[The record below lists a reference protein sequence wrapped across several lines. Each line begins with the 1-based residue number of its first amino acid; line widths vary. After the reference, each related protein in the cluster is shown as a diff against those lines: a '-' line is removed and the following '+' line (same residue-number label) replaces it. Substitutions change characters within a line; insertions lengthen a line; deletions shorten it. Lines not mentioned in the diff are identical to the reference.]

1 MHPFL
6 RTLTSLLLAAGMI
19 VSITAQSQSP
29 AGSSVYSDPAS
40 AHNQLAREIF
50 QELIE
55 TDTTHSTGSTT
66 DAAEAMAARLRAAGF
81 PAADMQVIGPH
92 PKKGNLVARF
102 RGSGARRPLLLLAHL
117 DVVEA
122 RREDW
127 SLDPFRFT
135 EQDEYFYGRG
145 TIDDK
150 AMSAIWIANFIR
162 YKQEGFQSDRD
173 IIVAL
178 TADEEGG
185 DFNGVD
191 WLLQNHRPLIDA
203 AYSLNEGGF
212 GAIRDGKY
220 LSNDIQLSEKVY
232 MTLQLEVT
240 NPGGHSSIPER
251 DNAIYRLAE
260 GLARLAQLEFPVRLD
275 EITRAYFERMAEI
288 EDGPVGAAMKG
299 VTTTPPDSG
308 AVSRL
313 SEVAYFNALMRST
326 CVATQ
331 LEAGHA
337 ENALPQTARATVNC
351 RVLPGDSADEVRQ
364 TVIRV
369 LADEAIS
376 VSTTWEPLASPASPL
391 NPEVLGPVER
401 ITEQMWPGIPVIP
414 TMVTGATDGRYLR
427 NAGIPTYGV
436 SGLFEDIDDMRLHGK
451 DERIGIKQFY
461 EGREFLYR
469 LVRAL
474 ASD

>member
-6 RTLTSLLLAAGMI
+6 RTLTSLLLAAGMT

-29 AGSSVYSDPAS
+29 AGSSAYSDPAS
-40 AHNQLAREIF
+40 THNQLAREIF

-55 TDTTHSTGSTT
+55 TNTTHSTGSTT
-66 DAAEAMAARLRAAGF
+66 DAAESMAARLRAAGF
-81 PAADMQVIGPH
+81 PAADVQVIGPH

-135 EQDEYFYGRG
+135 EQDGYFYGRG

-162 YKQEGFQSDRD
+162 YKQEGFQPDRD

-240 NPGGHSSIPER
+240 NPGGHSSIPEK

-299 VTTTPPDSG
+299 VTTIPPDPG

-313 SEVAYFNALMRST
+313 AEVAYFNALMRST

-376 VSTTWEPLASPASPL
+376 VSTTWEPMASPASPL

>member
-1 MHPFL
+1 MHPLFHS
-6 RTLTSLLLAAGMI
+6 LTALLLAAGLLAPI
-19 VSITAQSQSP
+19 AAQAQSP
-29 AGSSVYSDPAS
+29 AGSSDPAS

-55 TDTTHSTGSTT
+55 IDTTHATGSTT
-66 DAAEAMAARLRAAGF
+66 DAAEAMASRLRAAGF
-81 PAADMQVIGPH
+81 PAADVQVIGPH

-117 DVVEA
+117 DVVGA
-122 RREDW
+122 NREDW

-135 EQDEYFYGRG
+135 EQDGYFYGRG
-145 TIDDK
+145 TSDDK
-150 AMSAIWIANFIR
+150 AMSAIWIANLIR
-162 YKQEGFQSDRD
+162 YKQEGFQPDRD

-185 DFNGVD
+185 DFNGVE

-203 AYSLNEGGF
+203 AYALNEGGF
-212 GAIRDGKY
+212 GAIRNGKY

-232 MTLQLEVT
+232 MTLRLEVT
-240 NPGGHSSIPER
+240 NPGGHSSIPEK
-251 DNAIYRLAE
+251 DNAIYHLAE
-260 GLARLAQLEFPVRLD
+260 GLSRLAQFEFPVRLD
-275 EITRAYFERMAEI
+275 EITRTYFERMAEI
-288 EDGPVGAAMKG
+288 EGGPIGAAMKG
-299 VTTTPPDSG
+299 VAANPPDPEA
-308 AVSRL
+308 AVRL
-313 SEVAYFNALMRST
+313 SEVPYYNALLRST
-326 CVATQ
+326 CVATE

-364 TVIRV
+364 TVIQV
-369 LADEAIS
+369 LADEAIA
-376 VSTTWEPLASPASPL
+376 VSTTTEPMAGPASPL
-391 NPEVLGPVER
+391 TTDVLGPVER
-401 ITEQMWPGIPVIP
+401 ITEQMWPGVPVIP

-451 DERIGIKQFY
+451 DERMGIKQFY

-469 LVRAL
+469 LVQAL
-474 ASD
+474 SSAQQ

>member
-6 RTLTSLLLAAGMI
+6 RTLTSLLLAAGMSA
-19 VSITAQSQSP
+19 SITAQSQSP
-29 AGSSVYSDPAS
+29 AGSSAYSDPAS
-40 AHNQLAREIF
+40 THNQLAREIF

-66 DAAEAMAARLRAAGF
+66 DAAEAMAARLQAAGF
-81 PAADMQVIGPH
+81 PAADVQVIGPH

-135 EQDEYFYGRG
+135 EQDGYFYGRG

-162 YKQEGFQSDRD
+162 YKQEGFQPDRD

-191 WLLQNHRPLIDA
+191 WLLQSHRPLIDA

-299 VTTTPPDSG
+299 VTTIPPDPG

-364 TVIRV
+364 TVIRL

-376 VSTTWEPLASPASPL
+376 VSTTWEPMASPASPL

>member
-6 RTLTSLLLAAGMI
+6 RTLTSLLLAAGMT

-29 AGSSVYSDPAS
+29 AGSSAYSDPAS
-40 AHNQLAREIF
+40 THNQLAREIF

-55 TDTTHSTGSTT
+55 TNTTHSTGSTT

-81 PAADMQVIGPH
+81 PAADVQVIGPH

-162 YKQEGFQSDRD
+162 YKQEGFQPDRD

-191 WLLQNHRPLIDA
+191 WLLQSHRPLIDA

-212 GAIRDGKY
+212 GAIRNGKY

-260 GLARLAQLEFPVRLD
+260 GLARLAQFEFPVRLD

-299 VTTTPPDSG
+299 VTTTPPDPG

-376 VSTTWEPLASPASPL
+376 VSTTWEPMASPASPL

-474 ASD
+474 ASE

>member
-1 MHPFL
+1 MQPL
-6 RTLTSLLLAAGMI
+6 RVLTALLFAAGLLAPIAA
-19 VSITAQSQSP
+19 VAQSP
-29 AGSSVYSDPAS
+29 SDPAS

-55 TDTTHSTGSTT
+55 IDTTHATGSTT

-81 PAADMQVIGPH
+81 PAADVQVIGPH

-117 DVVEA
+117 DVVGA
-122 RREDW
+122 NREDW

-135 EQDEYFYGRG
+135 EQDGYFYGRG
-145 TIDDK
+145 TSDDK
-150 AMSAIWIANFIR
+150 AMSAIWIANLIR
-162 YKQEGFQSDRD
+162 YRREGFQPDRD

-185 DFNGVD
+185 EFNGVE

-212 GAIRDGKY
+212 GAIRNGKY
-220 LSNDIQLSEKVY
+220 LSNDIQLSEKIY
-232 MTLQLEVT
+232 MTLRLEVT
-240 NPGGHSSIPER
+240 NAGGHSSIPER
-251 DNAIYRLAE
+251 DNAIYHLAE
-260 GLARLAQLEFPVRLD
+260 GLSRLAQHEFPVRLD

-288 EDGPVGAAMKG
+288 EGGPIGAAMKG
-299 VTTTPPDSG
+299 VAANPPDPEA
-308 AVSRL
+308 AVRL
-313 SEVAYFNALMRST
+313 SEVPYYNALLRST
-326 CVATQ
+326 CVATE

-364 TVIRV
+364 TVIQV
-369 LADEAIS
+369 LADEAIA
-376 VSTTWEPLASPASPL
+376 VSTTTEPMAGPASPL
-391 NPEVLGPVER
+391 TTDVLGPVER
-401 ITEQMWPGIPVIP
+401 ITEQMWPGVPVIP

-436 SGLFEDIDDMRLHGK
+436 SGLFEDIDDMRIHGK
-451 DERIGIKQFY
+451 DERMGITQFY

-474 ASD
+474 SSEQE